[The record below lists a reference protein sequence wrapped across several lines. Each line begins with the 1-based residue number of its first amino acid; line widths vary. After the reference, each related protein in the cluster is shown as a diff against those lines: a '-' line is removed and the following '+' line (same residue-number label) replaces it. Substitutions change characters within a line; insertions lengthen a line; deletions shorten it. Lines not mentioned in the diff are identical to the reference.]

1 MICTGVRIRIQQ
13 IHVKDMMVS
22 EREREGEG
30 EGTSATPQNAVQ
42 RTEAWT
48 GCNNT
53 GV

>member
-1 MICTGVRIRIQQ
+1 VGGR
-13 IHVKDMMVS
+13 
-22 EREREGEG
+22 